1 MIRRP
6 PRSTL
11 FPYTTL
17 FRSLEELAVAEV
29 RRQPPAR
36 AGHRLEPDQRL
47 PDGQEI
53 VPAVVAGGDDGER
66 RPLADPDVAA
76 VEQRVVDQAGL
87 DVVVLDAVVADVAQ
101 PGPADDER
109 AGDRPDAVGHVVDTD
124 VLDRDAGI
132 LEPDARVVHRV
143 HLVPREAPVV
153 LPELDAAGDAGSA
166 AAGEIQRIQIGRGRE
181 EGGLARIQACQ
192 VEQRA
197 VVVRHRPRS
206 GERDQRPRSVEAG
219 RGRRRRGRR
228 ARGGGR
234 GRRGGRRARGRGR
247 GRRRGRRARGGGRGR
262 RRGRRGRGG
271 AGRGRR
277 GGGRP
282 GRGRG

>member
-1 MIRRP
+1 
-6 PRSTL
+6 
-11 FPYTTL
+11 
-17 FRSLEELAVAEV
+17 
-29 RRQPPAR
+29 
-36 AGHRLEPDQRL
+36 
-47 PDGQEI
+47 
-53 VPAVVAGGDDGER
+53 
-66 RPLADPDVAA
+66 AA

-87 DVVVLDAVVADVAQ
+87 DVVVLDAIVADVAQ

-124 VLDRDAGI
+124 VLDRDTGI

-166 AAGEIQRIQIGRGRE
+166 AAGESQRIQIGRGRE
-181 EGGLARIQACQ
+181 EGRLARIQACQ

-197 VVVRHRPRS
+197 VVVRRRPRS
-206 GERDQRPRSVEAG
+206 GERDQRPQSVEAG
-219 RGRRRRGRR
+219 RDR
-228 ARGGGR
+228 
-234 GRRGGRRARGRGR
+234 RRGGRRARGGGR

-271 AGRGRR
+271 ARRGRR
-277 GGGRP
+277 RGRRP
-282 GRGRG
+282 GRGRRRRRARGGGGDRFAAEGVAVAASARRGDGQAREREGGR